1 MNIITEIN
9 SLSISSI
16 STASVFIPKVDLSEY
31 TEIKRN
37 DNLIWYKSSKYVGRN
52 LFQEIESGKFWVARI
67 F

>member
-9 SLSISSI
+9 SLSISSV

-31 TEIKRN
+31 VKIKSNRKI
-37 DNLIWYKSSKYVGRN
+37 IWYKSPKYIGRN
-52 LFQEIESGKFWVARI
+52 LFLEIESGKFWVARI

>member
-16 STASVFIPKVDLSEY
+16 STASVFIPSVDLSEY
-31 TEIKRN
+31 VKIKEN
-37 DNLIWYKSSKYVGRN
+37 KKLIWYKSPKYVGRN
-52 LFQEIESGKFWVARI
+52 LFLDIESGKFWVARI